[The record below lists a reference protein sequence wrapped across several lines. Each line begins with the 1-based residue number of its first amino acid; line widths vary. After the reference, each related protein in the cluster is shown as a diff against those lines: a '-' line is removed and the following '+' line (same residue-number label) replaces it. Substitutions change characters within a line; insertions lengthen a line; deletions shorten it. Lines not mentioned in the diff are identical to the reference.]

1 MTDLSVAP
9 QRSLVSGDMSAD
21 PRDDQFVLVVDL
33 GTGGPKVGFVSL
45 LGRVAH
51 QVHHEVETTY
61 LPGGGAT
68 QDAEEWWTLIR
79 DAARSA
85 LSSGA
90 VDPEKVVA
98 VSMTGQWASTVPVD
112 EAGIPVSPVVMWMD
126 SRGGELVRAKVG
138 GPVSGYKARGIA
150 EFIRRSGGAP
160 SLDGADP
167 IGHRLY
173 LRHHEPSV
181 WAAARW
187 MLEPV
192 DYLSMRFTGV
202 AAASPV
208 SMTGSWLVDT
218 RNPAYT
224 SYDPLLVEMAG
235 GGAEKLP
242 PLQRYGTVVGVVQPS
257 VAADLGLG
265 ADVKVV
271 TGAPDLHTAA
281 LGSGAVKLGEAHMAV
296 STTGWISVPINRK
309 KTDII
314 RQVATVPGVDDSTY
328 LVANNHETAGMC
340 LQWLKGALGGTLDY
354 EQLNEL
360 AAGSDPGSG
369 GVIFTPWLKGERSP
383 VADRSMRAGFHNMSL
398 ATTQGDLI
406 RSVLEGV
413 AYNNQ
418 WLLEAVEK
426 FVGGRLDNIRFIGGG
441 AQSDLWCQIHADV
454 MDRTIEQ
461 VVDPLY
467 CGLRGAAFSA
477 AIALGEV
484 RQDELRGL
492 VPVNRT
498 YRPDPA
504 NRATYDRLYAE
515 FPGLYSSQK
524 KFFRRLNR

>member
-1 MTDLSVAP
+1 MAT
-9 QRSLVSGDMSAD
+9 D
-21 PRDDQFVLVVDL
+21 PRDDQYVLVVDL

-45 LGRVAH
+45 LGRVVH
-51 QVHHEVETTY
+51 QEHHEVETTY

-68 QDAEEWWTLIR
+68 QDAEEWWTLIIG
-79 DAARSA
+79 AAKAA
-85 LSSGA
+85 LASGA
-90 VDPEKVVA
+90 VDPTKVVA

-112 EAGIPVSPVVMWMD
+112 EDGVPVGPCVMWMD
-126 SRGGELVRAKVG
+126 SRGGELVRQKVG

-173 LRHHEPSV
+173 LQHHEPDLWNRS
-181 WAAARW
+181 RW
-187 MLEPV
+187 VLEPV
-192 DYLSMRFTGV
+192 DYLSMRFTGL

-218 RNPAYT
+218 RDPANI
-224 SYDPLLVEMAG
+224 SYDPVLVELAG
-235 GGAEKLP
+235 GGADKLP
-242 PLQRYGTVVGVVQPS
+242 PLQKYGTVIGVVQPS
-257 VAADLGLG
+257 VAAELGFG
-265 ADVKVV
+265 DRAPEDAVKVV

-281 LGSGAVKLGEAHMAV
+281 IGAGAVRLGEAHMAV
-296 STTGWISVPINRK
+296 STTGWISVPITRK

-314 RQVATVPGVDDSTY
+314 RQVATVPGIDDATY

-340 LQWLKGALGGTLDY
+340 LQWLRNAMGGTLDY
-354 EQLNEL
+354 DRLTEL
-360 AAGSDPGSG
+360 AGASAPGSG
-369 GVIFTPWLKGERSP
+369 DVIFTPWLKGERSP
-383 VADRSMRAGFHNMSL
+383 VADRTMRAGFHNMSL

-418 WLLEAVEK
+418 WLHEAVEK

-461 VVDPLY
+461 VADPLY
-467 CGLRGAAFSA
+467 CGLRGAALSA
-477 AIALGEV
+477 AMALGEV

-492 VPVNRT
+492 VTVKET
-498 YRPDPA
+498 YRPNPA